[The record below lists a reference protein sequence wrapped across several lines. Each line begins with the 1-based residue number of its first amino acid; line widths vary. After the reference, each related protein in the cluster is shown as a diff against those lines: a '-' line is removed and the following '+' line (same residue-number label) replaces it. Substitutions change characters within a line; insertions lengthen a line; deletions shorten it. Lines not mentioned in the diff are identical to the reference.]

1 MRAFARFCASAPL
14 LRLSLCNRT
23 GAPATERNVAVSRG
37 ALPCEPPLRGAIT
50 TRFSALITRLGLP
63 KEGHGPDLKEVP
75 DQTRG
80 VSYWRYSV
88 PYAGSLEDLLAIL
101 SDRAPEKA
109 AHVAIAR
116 RRVEHGLL
124 SVGLKVHYLGR
135 ASDFT
140 ALVQRLGGA
149 ARALEI
155 NVYKHAQASFCLV
168 LPPVGSA
175 RAAILLLECIERY
188 VDCTLFGNSKVQV
201 QVCSPGRL
209 DACRSA
215 LLGIG
220 FYLGSDTL
228 RRYAVGDF
236 ETTVSRDFHYH
247 RGQRL
252 VIYDAGGAFERGFEW
267 WERSSNGRDRMIR
280 PRLPFEHG
288 RSDLLTGSGSRLDI
302 ENINL
307 LATLLVHAQY
317 SGYWSALGLQFEE
330 DMHALLDR
338 HLLAGLIVAPW
349 VRSEGPERAGD
360 RKFFDALQ
368 ELVAY
373 VFDEAVRVSKN
384 ATRIASNS
392 QEKLNGGGGILQEM
406 QVLLSKYRSEVV
418 KQSRLVDKGDRP

>member
-1 MRAFARFCASAPL
+1 
-14 LRLSLCNRT
+14 LS
-23 GAPATERNVAVSRG
+23 
-37 ALPCEPPLRGAIT
+37 
-50 TRFSALITRLGLP
+50 
-63 KEGHGPDLKEVP
+63 
-75 DQTRG
+75 
-80 VSYWRYSV
+80 VSY
-88 PYAGSLEDLLAIL
+88 ACSLDDLLAVL
-101 SDRAPEKA
+101 RNRAPEKA
-109 AHVAIAR
+109 DAVSLER

-135 ASDFT
+135 GTDFA

-149 ARALEI
+149 SRVLEI
-155 NVYKHAQASFCLV
+155 NVFRHAQASLCMV
-168 LPPVGSA
+168 LPPVGNA
-175 RAAILLLECIERY
+175 RVAILLLECIEHFTG
-188 VDCTLFGNSKVQV
+188 CPLFGNPRIQI

-209 DACRSA
+209 DPRRSA

-228 RRYAVGDF
+228 RRYALGDF

-267 WERSSNGRDRMIR
+267 WERSTNGKGRLIR
-280 PRLPFEHG
+280 PRLPFEYG

-307 LATLLVHAQY
+307 LATLLAHAQY
-317 SGYWSALGLQFEE
+317 QGYWSELGARFEE

-338 HLLAGLIVAPW
+338 HLLSGLVSAPW
-349 VRSEGPERAGD
+349 VRSDTPERAGD

-373 VFDEAVRVSKN
+373 VFEESVRVSAN
-384 ATRIASNS
+384 SSRVASNA
-392 QEKLNGGGGILQEM
+392 QERASGGGILQEM
-406 QVLLSKYRSEVV
+406 QVILQKYRNEVL
-418 KQSRLVDKGDRP
+418 KQSRLNGKGDRT